1 MFPSQLHGAIH
12 DLMIWW
18 VKIVQFLFQDISWRY
33 SILSLGS
40 HNSVG
45 SSQRK
50 NFYKGAILYHHPLQ
64 HGAIKAL
71 VIKKDLIDF
80 PSEDEWPLPILVRA
94 SNLFS
99 RSSPHRHMAAPRAY
113 DIANSGV
120 LVHSMARCWDAPGVG
135 SFVEKGEVFCVKFRP
150 INMLSN
156 GKFERWTF
164 EKCNVNF
171 NHQIHFEVPKLG
183 TSNSFTVKPLDLCK
197 FDWGSFPQF
206 FLGKH
211 SQKPFETRPQQQDNF
226 LWNAEMLSEKDTY
239 KIIKSLYTPRKW
251 TISRRKVVFQP
262 SF

>member
-80 PSEDEWPLPILVRA
+80 PSEDERPLPILVRA

-99 RSSPHRHMAAPRAY
+99 RSSPPQAHGRASCIRY
-113 DIANSGV
+113 CKLRSFGSLHGALLRRSWRWFI
-120 LVHSMARCWDAPGVG
+120 CW
-135 SFVEKGEVFCVKFRP
+135 KGRGFLCQ
-150 INMLSN
+150 
-156 GKFERWTF
+156 
-164 EKCNVNF
+164 NF
-171 NHQIHFEVPKLG
+171 DQ
-183 TSNSFTVKPLDLCK
+183 
-197 FDWGSFPQF
+197 
-206 FLGKH
+206 
-211 SQKPFETRPQQQDNF
+211 
-226 LWNAEMLSEKDTY
+226 
-239 KIIKSLYTPRKW
+239 
-251 TISRRKVVFQP
+251 
-262 SF
+262 